1 MDFVI
6 EIENLKKAF
15 EGKEILKGINL
26 CLPREENLAICG
38 KSGIGKSVLIKCMVG
53 LMQPDSGKIN
63 VLGKDMMNP
72 SLKDLEF
79 IRSKIGFVFQGSALY
94 DSMSVRENL
103 SFTLKRSAFSGSKTA
118 ITERVEEV
126 LESVGLVEAIDKM
139 PAELSGGMKKRVGL
153 ARTLIKSPE
162 IILYDEPT
170 TGLDPATS
178 MEINEMI
185 LDVRKSQKAT
195 SIIITHDIN
204 CVRMTSDR
212 VLIIRDGLIYKEGTF
227 EQFQSSDDHWVNSF
241 FSINKEE

>member
-1 MDFVI
+1 MDYVI

-15 EGKEILKGINL
+15 EGKEVLKGINL
-26 CLPREENLAICG
+26 HLPREENLAVCG

-103 SFTLKRSAFSGSKTA
+103 SFTLKRSAFTGSKTT
-118 ITERVEEV
+118 ITEKVEEV

-153 ARTLIKSPE
+153 ARTLIKNPE

-178 MEINEMI
+178 MEISEMI
-185 LDVRKSQKAT
+185 LDVRKTQKAT
-195 SIIITHDIN
+195 SIIITHDMN

-227 EQFQSSDDHWVNSF
+227 EQLQSLDNNWVNSF
-241 FSINKEE
+241 FQ

>member
-1 MDFVI
+1 MDYVI
-6 EIENLKKAF
+6 EIENLKKTF
-15 EGKEILKGINL
+15 EGKEILKGINIH
-26 CLPREENLAICG
+26 LPREENLAVCG
-38 KSGIGKSVLIKCMVG
+38 KSGIGKTVLIKCMVG

-103 SFTLKRSAFSGSKTA
+103 SFTLKRSAFSGTKTA

-170 TGLDPATS
+170 TGLDPSTS
-178 MEINEMI
+178 MEISEMI

-195 SIIITHDIN
+195 SVIITHDMN
-204 CVRMTSDR
+204 CVKMTSDR
-212 VLIIRDGLIYKEGTF
+212 MLLIRDGKIYAEGTF
-227 EQFQSSDDHWVNSF
+227 EQIQLSDDLWVNSF
-241 FSINKEE
+241 FQ

>member
-1 MDFVI
+1 MDYVI

-26 CLPREENLAICG
+26 HLPREENLAVCG

-153 ARTLIKSPE
+153 ARTLIKGPE

-178 MEINEMI
+178 MEISEMI
-185 LDVRKSQKAT
+185 LNVRKSQKAT

-212 VLIIRDGLIYKEGTF
+212 ILLIRDGLIYAEGSF
-227 EQFQSSDDHWVNSF
+227 EQLQSSNDHWVNSF
-241 FSINKEE
+241 FQ

>member
-1 MDFVI
+1 MDYVI

-26 CLPREENLAICG
+26 HLPREENLAVCG

-79 IRSKIGFVFQGSALY
+79 IRGKIGFVFQGSALY

-103 SFTLKRSAFSGSKTA
+103 SFTLKRSAFSGTKTA

-126 LESVGLVEAIDKM
+126 LKSVGLVEAIDKM

-153 ARTLIKSPE
+153 ARTLIKNPE

-178 MEINEMI
+178 MEISEMI

-195 SIIITHDIN
+195 SIIITHDMN
-204 CVRMTSDR
+204 CVKMTSDR
-212 VLIIRDGLIYKEGTF
+212 ILIIRDGLIYAEGSF
-227 EQFQSSDDHWVNSF
+227 EQLQSSDDHWVNSF
-241 FSINKEE
+241 FQ

>member
-72 SLKDLEF
+72 SLEDLEF

-195 SIIITHDIN
+195 SIIITHDMN
-204 CVRMTSDR
+204 CVKMTSDR
-212 VLIIRDGLIYKEGTF
+212 MLIIRDGLIYTEGTF
-227 EQFQSSDDHWVNSF
+227 EQLQSSDDLWISSF
-241 FSINKEE
+241 FNKMEE

>member
-1 MDFVI
+1 MDYVI

-26 CLPREENLAICG
+26 HLPREENLAVCG

-103 SFTLKRSAFSGSKTA
+103 SFTLKRSTFSGSKTA
-118 ITERVEEV
+118 IKERVEEV

-170 TGLDPATS
+170 TGLDPSTS
-178 MEINEMI
+178 MEICEMI

-195 SIIITHDIN
+195 SVIITHDMN
-204 CVRMTSDR
+204 CVKMLR
-212 VLIIRDGLIYKEGTF
+212 IIMEL
-227 EQFQSSDDHWVNSF
+227 
-241 FSINKEE
+241 

>member
-26 CLPREENLAICG
+26 CLPKEENLAICG

-72 SLKDLEF
+72 SLEDLEF

-103 SFTLKRSAFSGSKTA
+103 SFTLKRSAFTGSKTA

-178 MEINEMI
+178 MEISEMI

-227 EQFQSSDDHWVNSF
+227 EQFQSSDDPLISSF
-241 FSINKEE
+241 FNKKEE

>member
-1 MDFVI
+1 MDYVI

-26 CLPREENLAICG
+26 HLPREENLAVCG

-72 SLKDLEF
+72 SLRDLEF

-94 DSMSVRENL
+94 DSMSVRKNF

-153 ARTLIKSPE
+153 ARTLIKNPE

-195 SIIITHDIN
+195 SIIITHDMN

-212 VLIIRDGLIYKEGTF
+212 ILLIHDGLIYAEGSF
-227 EQFQSSDDHWVNSF
+227 EQLQSLSDPWVNSF
-241 FSINKEE
+241 FQ

>member
-72 SLKDLEF
+72 SLEDLEF

-103 SFTLKRSAFSGSKTA
+103 SFTLKRSAFSGSKMA
-118 ITERVEEV
+118 VTERVEEV

-178 MEINEMI
+178 MEISEMI

-212 VLIIRDGLIYKEGTF
+212 VLLILDGLIYKEGTF
-227 EQFQSSDDHWVNSF
+227 KQFQSSDDPLISSF
-241 FSINKEE
+241 FNKKEE

>member
-1 MDFVI
+1 MDYVI

-26 CLPREENLAICG
+26 HLPREENLAVCG

-53 LMQPDSGKIN
+53 LMQPDSGKII

-72 SLKDLEF
+72 SLIDLEF

-103 SFTLKRSAFSGSKTA
+103 SFTLKRSTFSGSKTA

-126 LESVGLVEAIDKM
+126 LESVGLVDAIDKM
-139 PAELSGGMKKRVGL
+139 PEELSGGMKKRVGL
-153 ARTLIKSPE
+153 ARTLIKNPE

-178 MEINEMI
+178 MEISEMI

-212 VLIIRDGLIYKEGTF
+212 ILLIHDGLIYAEGSF
-227 EQFQSSDDHWVNSF
+227 EQLQSLNDPWVNSF
-241 FSINKEE
+241 FQ

>member
-26 CLPREENLAICG
+26 CLPKEENLAICG

-72 SLKDLEF
+72 SLEDLEF

-103 SFTLKRSAFSGSKTA
+103 SFTLKRSAFSGSKMA

-126 LESVGLVEAIDKM
+126 LESVGLIEAIDKM

-178 MEINEMI
+178 MEISEMI

-227 EQFQSSDDHWVNSF
+227 EQFQSSDDPLISSF
-241 FSINKEE
+241 FNKKEE

>member
-1 MDFVI
+1 MDYVI
-6 EIENLKKAF
+6 EIEDLKKSF
-15 EGKEILKGINL
+15 EDKEILKGINL
-26 CLPREENLAICG
+26 HLPREENLAVCG

-53 LMQPDSGKIN
+53 LIQPDSGKIN

-72 SLKDLEF
+72 SLTDLEF

-94 DSMSVRENL
+94 DSMTVRENL
-103 SFTLKRSAFSGSKTA
+103 SFTLKRSAFSGSKSKF
-118 ITERVEEV
+118 TERVEEV

-185 LDVRKSQKAT
+185 LNVRKSQKAT

-212 VLIIRDGLIYKEGTF
+212 ILIIRDGLVYKEGVF
-227 EQFQSSDDHWVNSF
+227 EQLQSSDDNWVNSF
-241 FSINKEE
+241 FQ

>member
-1 MDFVI
+1 MDYVI

-26 CLPREENLAICG
+26 HLPREENLAVCG

-103 SFTLKRSAFSGSKTA
+103 SFTLKRSAFTGSKTA

-153 ARTLIKSPE
+153 ARTLIKNPE

-178 MEINEMI
+178 MEISEMI
-185 LDVRKSQKAT
+185 LDVRKTQKAT
-195 SIIITHDIN
+195 SIIITHDMN

-212 VLIIRDGLIYKEGTF
+212 ILIIRDGLIYKEGTF
-227 EQFQSSDDHWVNSF
+227 EQLQSLDNNWVNSF
-241 FSINKEE
+241 FQ

>member
-1 MDFVI
+1 MDYVI

-15 EGKEILKGINL
+15 EGKEVLKGINL
-26 CLPREENLAICG
+26 HLPREENLAVCG

-72 SLKDLEF
+72 SLRDLEF

-103 SFTLKRSAFSGSKTA
+103 SFTLKRSAFTGSKTA

-153 ARTLIKSPE
+153 ARTLIKNPE

-178 MEINEMI
+178 MEISEMI
-185 LDVRKSQKAT
+185 LNVRKSQKAT
-195 SIIITHDIN
+195 SIIITHDMN

-212 VLIIRDGLIYKEGTF
+212 ILIIRDGLIYKEGTF
-227 EQFQSSDDHWVNSF
+227 KQLQSLDNNWVNSF
-241 FSINKEE
+241 FQ

>member
-195 SIIITHDIN
+195 SIIITHDMN
-204 CVRMTSDR
+204 CVKMTSDR
-212 VLIIRDGLIYKEGTF
+212 MLIIRDGLIYKEGTF

>member
-1 MDFVI
+1 MDYVI
-6 EIENLKKAF
+6 EIENLKKTF
-15 EGKEILKGINL
+15 EDKEVLRGIDL
-26 CLPREENLAICG
+26 QLPREENLAVCG
-38 KSGIGKSVLIKCMVG
+38 RSGIGKTVLIKCMVG

-72 SLKDLEF
+72 SHKDLEF
-79 IRSKIGFVFQGSALY
+79 IRKKIGFLFQGAALY

-103 SFTLKRSAFSGSKTA
+103 SFTLKRSAFTGSKTV

-126 LESVGLVEAIDKM
+126 LESVGLMDAIDKM

-153 ARTLIKSPE
+153 ARTLIKKPE

-185 LDVRKSQKAT
+185 LDVRKTNKVT
-195 SIIITHDIN
+195 SVIITHDMN

-212 VLIIRDGLIYKEGTF
+212 MLIIRDGLIYAEGTF
-227 EQFQSSDDHWVNSF
+227 EQLQSSDDPWISSF
-241 FSINKEE
+241 FIKKEE

>member
-1 MDFVI
+1 MDYVI
-6 EIENLKKAF
+6 EIENLKKSF
-15 EGKEILKGINL
+15 KDKEILKGINL
-26 CLPREENLAICG
+26 HLSKEENLAVCG
-38 KSGIGKSVLIKCMVG
+38 KSGIGKTVLIKCMVG

-79 IRSKIGFVFQGSALY
+79 IRRKIGFVFQGSALY

-103 SFTLKRSAFSGSKTA
+103 LFTLKRSTFSGSKTA

-126 LESVGLVEAIDKM
+126 LENVGLVEAIDKM

-185 LDVRKSQKAT
+185 LDVRKSNKVT
-195 SIIITHDIN
+195 SVIITHDMN

-212 VLIIRDGLIYKEGTF
+212 ILLIRDGLIYKEGTF
-227 EQFQSSDDHWVNSF
+227 EQLQSSDDNWVNSF
-241 FSINKEE
+241 FQ

>member
-1 MDFVI
+1 MDYVI

-26 CLPREENLAICG
+26 HLPREENLAVCG
-38 KSGIGKSVLIKCMVG
+38 KSGIGKTVLIKCMVG

-103 SFTLKRSAFSGSKTA
+103 SFTLKRSAFTGSKTA

-153 ARTLIKSPE
+153 ARTLIKNPE

-178 MEINEMI
+178 MEISEMI
-185 LDVRKSQKAT
+185 LNVRKSQKAT
-195 SIIITHDIN
+195 SIIITHDMN

-212 VLIIRDGLIYKEGTF
+212 ILIIRDGLIYKEGTF
-227 EQFQSSDDHWVNSF
+227 KQLQSLDNNWVNSF
-241 FSINKEE
+241 FQ

>member
-1 MDFVI
+1 MDYVI

-15 EGKEILKGINL
+15 EGKEVLKGINL
-26 CLPREENLAICG
+26 HLPREENLAVCG

-72 SLKDLEF
+72 SLRDMEF

-103 SFTLKRSAFSGSKTA
+103 SFTLKRSAFTGSKTA

-153 ARTLIKSPE
+153 ARTLIKNPE

-178 MEINEMI
+178 MEISEMI

-195 SIIITHDIN
+195 SIIITHDMN
-204 CVRMTSDR
+204 CVKMTSDR
-212 VLIIRDGLIYKEGTF
+212 ILIIRDGLIYKEGTF
-227 EQFQSSDDHWVNSF
+227 EQLQSSDDHWVNSF
-241 FSINKEE
+241 FQ